1 MKNTDEEKQ
10 EEFSVP
16 EIINTDLTYY
26 MQFGWKRLRETS
38 HRIKASNQYL
48 GNTYKDNFPVQA
60 DEANQYTGD
69 R

>member
-1 MKNTDEEKQ
+1 MKKTTEEKT
-10 EEFSVP
+10 EKLKVP

-26 MQFGWKRLRETS
+26 MQFGFKRLREAS
-38 HRIKASNQYL
+38 SRIRSSNQYL
-48 GNTYKDNFPVQA
+48 GNTYKDNFPIQV